1 MVSLI
6 RYAHR
11 RWLSARQANAAQA
24 VPAVH
29 AAPAQAAAAE
39 EEARLCAN
47 AQTKR
52 KSNYHAAR
60 QCATA
65 IYCLAAEV
73 VAMALPPTSTAD
85 VAQTDTLATNSAGAA
100 STDAACAAATDAFGA
115 AFRRELERTRAA
127 AARAPSDASVLY
139 TRRAAL
145 EAAMAALPRL
155 GLAQL
160 SAALLDDELHWALT
174 QIRRAPWHE
183 VLWQHRRWL
192 LCWRAQRRAVT
203 HQLVVTW
210 IAAAPDAPSAATV
223 SSTVSSVSST
233 VSSVSSVVPLARA
246 PTFVPADGSDDA
258 EEQLAPSSACWDPA
272 TNVPLRDATAEQRA
286 AAERCALLHSQWCQ
300 LPRKPPPARGYHFDW
315 PDNLARES

>member
-85 VAQTDTLATNSAGAA
+85 VAQTDTLATDSAGAA

-160 SAALLDDELHWALT
+160 AAALLDDELHWALV

-203 HQLVVTW
+203 HQPVVTW
-210 IAAAPDAPSAATV
+210 IAAAPDAPSVVAVT
-223 SSTVSSVSST
+223 STVASVSSI
-233 VSSVSSVVPLARA
+233 VPLARA

-258 EEQLAPSSACWDPA
+258 EEQLAPGSACWDPA
-272 TNVPLRDATAEQRA
+272 TNVPLRDATADQRT

-300 LPRKPPPARGYHFDW
+300 LPRKPPPARDGFFDW
-315 PDNLARES
+315 PC

>member
-1 MVSLI
+1 
-6 RYAHR
+6 
-11 RWLSARQANAAQA
+11 
-24 VPAVH
+24 
-29 AAPAQAAAAE
+29 
-39 EEARLCAN
+39 
-47 AQTKR
+47 
-52 KSNYHAAR
+52 
-60 QCATA
+60 
-65 IYCLAAEV
+65 
-73 VAMALPPTSTAD
+73 
-85 VAQTDTLATNSAGAA
+85 
-100 STDAACAAATDAFGA
+100 
-115 AFRRELERTRAA
+115 
-127 AARAPSDASVLY
+127 
-139 TRRAAL
+139 
-145 EAAMAALPRL
+145 MAALPRL

-233 VSSVSSVVPLARA
+233 VSSVSSMVSSVSSTVSSVSSVVPLARA

-258 EEQLAPSSACWDPA
+258 EEQLAPGSACWDPA
-272 TNVPLRDATAEQRA
+272 TNVPLRDATADQRT

-300 LPRKPPPARGYHFDW
+300 LPRKPPPARDGFFDW
-315 PDNLARES
+315 PC

>member
-47 AQTKR
+47 AQTNR
-52 KSNYHAAR
+52 KSTYHAAR

-85 VAQTDTLATNSAGAA
+85 VAQTDTLATDSAGAA

-203 HQLVVTW
+203 HHKLVSDGTAPCRHSPACGDVDRSCSGRTVGGYGFVNGL
-210 IAAAPDAPSAATV
+210 IGFVGSALGTSAYLCTRGRLRRRRGAIGAELRLLGSRDECSAAGCDCGAACSGGAVRSAALTVVSAAA
-223 SSTVSSVSST
+223 
-233 VSSVSSVVPLARA
+233 
-246 PTFVPADGSDDA
+246 
-258 EEQLAPSSACWDPA
+258 Q
-272 TNVPLRDATAEQRA
+272 ATAG
-286 AAERCALLHSQWCQ
+286 
-300 LPRKPPPARGYHFDW
+300 PGI
-315 PDNLARES
+315 

>member
-1 MVSLI
+1 M
-6 RYAHR
+6 
-11 RWLSARQANAAQA
+11 
-24 VPAVH
+24 H

-39 EEARLCAN
+39 GEARLCAM

-65 IYCLAAEV
+65 IHCLAAAV
-73 VAMALPPTSTAD
+73 VAMAVPPTPTAD
-85 VAQTDTLATNSAGAA
+85 VAQADTLATHSAGAA
-100 STDAACAAATDAFGA
+100 TADAAFAAATDAFGA
-115 AFRRELERTRAA
+115 AFRHELERTRVA

-246 PTFVPADGSDDA
+246 PTVVPADGSDDA